1 MLSVIFPSLCPATQW
16 LSLDFRLANG
26 RWLHKFKLSFFHLFS
41 ILNYWYFHS
50 HTLLKVHLLP
60 QLGAFVYV
68 LLYSNMVAISF
79 FATLTLSGSS
89 ISLIPS
95 SIGLVSLLTSY
106 IIFFSSVRSQL
117 RPKLNTVYCSGHRLI
132 YFVMVFLCRTTIP

>member
-1 MLSVIFPSLCPATQW
+1 M
-16 LSLDFRLANG
+16 
-26 RWLHKFKLSFFHLFS
+26 
-41 ILNYWYFHS
+41 
-50 HTLLKVHLLP
+50 HLLP

-106 IIFFSSVRSQL
+106 IIFFSSVRGQL
-117 RPKLNTVYCSGHRLI
+117 RPKLNTVYCSGHKLI